1 MQNPAAFDIVCGLC
15 VTGLVVLQGPSLQMI
30 RRHARSS
37 QQMHYGPAVQTV
49 TGNWVAGMHK
59 GVIGGVDYGSTGVVS
74 LILHTVL
81 QLAHKLIALSS
92 AGTSLQ
98 LATNTSVSMLGLQAC
113 SAAAAVPK
121 VMSKPRACYGQW
133 LHTCIQHMH

>member
-1 MQNPAAFDIVCGLC
+1 MLRSEAQMLERMQETAGFDIVCGLC
-15 VTGLVVLQGPSLQMI
+15 LTGFVVLQGPSLQMI

-74 LILHTVL
+74 LILHTIL
-81 QLAHKLIALSS
+81 QFAHNLIALS
-92 AGTSLQ
+92 
-98 LATNTSVSMLGLQAC
+98 
-113 SAAAAVPK
+113 
-121 VMSKPRACYGQW
+121 
-133 LHTCIQHMH
+133 